1 MLRAIIFD
9 CDGVLVDTEP
19 LHLRMFQR
27 VFAEEGLA
35 LTEAEYEERYL
46 AMDDRGCFTAVLT
59 DRGACVTEERV
70 HDLIRRKSVY
80 FEETMRESAPTFPG
94 VVEFVRAA
102 AKECPLAIASGALR
116 QEVVFAVES
125 LGARDCFQVIVAAE
139 DVVNGKPD
147 PEAYLTAMARLNEQ
161 VSFPTPLAAAECL
174 VVEDSFHGVE
184 AAKRAGMFC
193 LAVTNSYPA
202 EKLGHA
208 DWAVARLDE
217 LQLGQAKEAMK

>member
-19 LHLRMFQR
+19 LHLRMFQK
-27 VFAEEGLA
+27 VFAEESIT
-35 LTEAEYEERYL
+35 LTEEEYGENYL

-59 DRGACVTEERV
+59 NRGARVTEERIN
-70 HDLIRRKSVY
+70 DLIRRKSVY
-80 FEETMRESAPTFPG
+80 FDEIMKESTPAFPG
-94 VVEFVRAA
+94 VVEFVREAA
-102 AKECPLAIASGALR
+102 RECPLAIASGALR
-116 QEVVFAVES
+116 QEVLFAVES
-125 LGARDCFQVIVAAE
+125 LGVRDRFLVIVAAE

-147 PEAYLTAMARLNEQ
+147 PEAYLTAMERLNKQ
-161 VSFPTPLAAAECL
+161 VDFTPPLTAAECL

-202 EKLGHA
+202 EKLSLA

-217 LQLGQAKEAMK
+217 FPLDRAREAMK